1 MLNAQQSKIS
11 LLTNKTVLITGAA
24 KGIGRGIAIEM
35 AREGAD
41 VVIADVDEEESQKT
55 LRLIRDLERSCLAVP
70 TDVRDIEQNNRLVD
84 RVLETFGKIDI
95 LVNNAGINTPGV
107 DRILEISPENFDFV
121 LSTNFRGHLFLS
133 QRVAREMIERNIKGS
148 LLFTSSSHARVISTR
163 PAYSAS
169 KAAIETLV
177 REAALELAAYGI
189 RVNAVAPGWIA
200 IRDEQERSN
209 HFIPLG
215 YKGAPEDIAHAMVFL
230 ASEKASYITGQT
242 LTVDGGF
249 SIAHTH
255 YWRLLGMLPDSSSKK
270 GVE

>member
-1 MLNAQQSKIS
+1 
-11 LLTNKTVLITGAA
+11 
-24 KGIGRGIAIEM
+24 
-35 AREGAD
+35 
-41 VVIADVDEEESQKT
+41 
-55 LRLIRDLERSCLAVP
+55 
-70 TDVRDIEQNNRLVD
+70 
-84 RVLETFGKIDI
+84 
-95 LVNNAGINTPGV
+95 
-107 DRILEISPENFDFV
+107 
-121 LSTNFRGHLFLS
+121 
-133 QRVAREMIERNIKGS
+133 MIERNIKGS

-200 IRDEQERSN
+200 VRDEQERSN

-215 YKGAPEDIAHAMVFL
+215 YRGTPEDIAHAMVFL

-270 GVE
+270 GVD